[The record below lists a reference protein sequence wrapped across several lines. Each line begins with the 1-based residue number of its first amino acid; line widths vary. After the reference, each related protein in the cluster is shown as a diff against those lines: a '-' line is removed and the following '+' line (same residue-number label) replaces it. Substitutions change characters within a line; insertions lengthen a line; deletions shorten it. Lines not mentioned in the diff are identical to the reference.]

1 MIAAYKLYGAPISL
15 YTGKAR
21 AFLRFRNVPFVE
33 EFGPPEIFERV
44 GQRIIPVLH
53 TPDDVLVQDTTDI
66 IDYVEAHLD
75 GASVY
80 PEGPVQRLVALLFE
94 VYGDEWLLMAAM
106 HYRWRYNLDFIL
118 QEFGKVLAP
127 DGSPQEQRA
136 LGEKISAPFRG
147 SLPALGIT
155 DATAPGVES
164 DYETLLAH
172 LDEHFSTHDYLL
184 GSRPSIGDYGLMG
197 PLYAHN
203 YRDPWSGDQMRRIAP
218 NVARWVGWMNTPAPN
233 AGHFLAE
240 DALPETLLPILETM
254 FAECMPALLAS
265 IEANAAWI
273 EAHPAEPALPR
284 MVGEHDFTIGGRRGQ
299 RKIRAYSQWMLQRPL
314 DFYRSLEGSDREG
327 VDALLARVGG
337 VEAMQTPIRR
347 RVVRRDNRLV
357 PEDGAA

>member
-1 MIAAYKLYGAPISL
+1 MIPAYKLYGAPISL

-33 EFGPPEIFERV
+33 EFGTPEIFERV

-53 TPDDVLVQDTTDI
+53 APDDVLVQDTTDI

-75 GASVY
+75 GVSVY
-80 PEGPVQRLVALLFE
+80 PEGPAQRLIALLFE

-118 QEFGKVLAP
+118 REFGRVLAP
-127 DGSPQEQRA
+127 DGSAQEQRA

-164 DYETLLAH
+164 DYETLLAR
-172 LDEHFSTHDYLL
+172 LDEHFANHDYLL

-233 AGHFLAE
+233 SGHFLPE
-240 DALPETLLPILETM
+240 DGVPETLLPILETI
-254 FAECMPALLAS
+254 FAECVPTLLAS
-265 IEANAAWI
+265 LDANAAWI
-273 EAHPAEPALPR
+273 EDHPEEPALPR
-284 MVGEHDFTIGGRRGQ
+284 MVGEHEFTIGGRRGT
-299 RKIRAYSQWMLQRPL
+299 RMIRAYSQWMLQRPL
-314 DFYRSLEGSDREG
+314 DFYGSLSGSAREV
-327 VDALLARVGG
+327 VDALLDRVGG
-337 VEAMQTPIRR
+337 VDSMQTPIRR

-357 PEDGAA
+357 PEDPAA